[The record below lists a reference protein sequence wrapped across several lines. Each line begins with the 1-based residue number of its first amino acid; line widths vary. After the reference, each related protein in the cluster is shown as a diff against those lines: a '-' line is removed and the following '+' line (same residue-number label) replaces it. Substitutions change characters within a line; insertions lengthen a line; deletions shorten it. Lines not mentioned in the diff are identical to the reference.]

1 MWYSRSVTL
10 IVVLVA
16 AARPWKAATAA
27 PASASATA
35 SPADT
40 SAVVCRFLFM
50 TRLRGC
56 GELGLVRRLRPDD
69 THLMAAPAEEDSR
82 LDVELE
88 PARERRARPAF
99 AGRAA
104 VADGGERSGEGG
116 DADHLPAHV
125 TPPPGPRTSRSA

>member
-10 IVVLVA
+10 IFVLAA

-40 SAVVCRFLFM
+40 SAVCRFLFM